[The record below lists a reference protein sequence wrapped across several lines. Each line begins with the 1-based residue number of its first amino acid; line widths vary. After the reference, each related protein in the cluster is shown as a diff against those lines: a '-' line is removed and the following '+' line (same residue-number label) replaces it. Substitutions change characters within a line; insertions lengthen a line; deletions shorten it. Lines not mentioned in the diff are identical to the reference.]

1 MRTETLNVNGMTSE
15 QCAEAVQNALTALSG
30 VTDVT
35 VSLLNSQA
43 KVAFDE
49 SRIGLP
55 QLQHALANAGYE
67 SLATASAAAD
77 RGSCC
82 GGCCS

>member
-30 VTDVT
+30 VNDVT

-43 KVAFDE
+43 KVAYDE

-55 QLQHALANAGYE
+55 QLQHALANAGYDAQ
-67 SLATASAAAD
+67 ATASAAAD